1 VSARDAGLGLLVA
14 ALWGLAF
21 VATKVAL
28 ETFSPPELVLLR
40 FVVAGAAAAFLPRPR
55 LPWGRLVALG
65 LFLYTGQFVFQFF
78 GIAAGM
84 PAGLAAVAVQTQ
96 ALFTV
101 ALAALVLGER
111 PGPLQLGGIALA
123 TVGLGVLALT
133 VGVDFTARG
142 LALTLLSALSW
153 AVGNLLLKRAP
164 ATDMAGLAAWLSLVP
179 PLPALA
185 LMLALD
191 GPAALPRALATAPWV
206 ALAAAVY
213 LGAAATVVAYAIW
226 GALLRRHPTAAV
238 APFALL
244 VPVIGMAAS
253 AAFLGERFGTLRLA
267 GIGLVLAGVGL
278 IALAPSARDAP
289 A

>member
-1 VSARDAGLGLLVA
+1 MSGRDAGLGLAVA
-14 ALWGLAF
+14 ALWGFAF

-28 ETFSPPELVLLR
+28 ETFSAPELVLLR
-40 FVVAGAAAAFLPRPR
+40 FAVASGAVAFFPRPAIG
-55 LPWGRLVALG
+55 WGRLVALG
-65 LFLYTGQFVFQFF
+65 LFLYAGQFVFQFF

-101 ALAALVLGER
+101 LLAAVVLGER
-111 PGPLQLGGIALA
+111 PTRHQAGGIAIA
-123 TVGLGVLALT
+123 AVGLGVLALT
-133 VGVDFTARG
+133 VGGDVTARG

-153 AVGNLLLKRAP
+153 AVGTLLLKRAP
-164 ATDMAGLAAWLSLVP
+164 ATDAAGLAAWLSLVP

-185 LMLALD
+185 LVLAVD
-191 GPAALPRALATAPWV
+191 GAGALPRALAGAPWV
-206 ALAAAVY
+206 ALVAAAY
-213 LGAAATVVAYAIW
+213 LGLAATVLAYAIW
-226 GALLRRHPTAAV
+226 GVLLRRHPAAAV

-253 AAFLGERFGTLRLA
+253 AALLGERFGTLRLA

-278 IALAPSARDAP
+278 IALAPPRDA

>member
-1 VSARDAGLGLLVA
+1 MSARDAGLGLLVA

-28 ETFSPPELVLLR
+28 QTFSPPELVLLR

-65 LFLYTGQFVFQFF
+65 LFLYTGQFVLQFF

-101 ALAALVLGER
+101 GLAALVLGER

-123 TVGLGVLALT
+123 TAGLGVLALT

-191 GPAALPRALATAPWV
+191 GPAALPRALASAPWV

-253 AAFLGERFGTLRLA
+253 AAFLGERFGTLRLV

-278 IALAPSARDAP
+278 IALAPSARHAG
-289 A
+289 